1 MSLITPSLCSEEFVS
16 SGEDILDSGLNKRL
30 MNENFVIFMETLYLH
45 ALSSMKCLWPPGLMD
60 KALPSGGKDSEF
72 ESWGGRFC
80 PQNLFEH
87 DQSVKSH
94 RSVGQD
100 ADYIIN

>member
-30 MNENFVIFMETLYLH
+30 NENFVIFIETSYLCP
-45 ALSSMKCLWPPGLMD
+45 LSLQRRLWPPGLMD

-80 PQNLFEH
+80 SQNLFEH

>member
-30 MNENFVIFMETLYLH
+30 MNDNFVIFIETSYLQP
-45 ALSSMKCLWPPGLMD
+45 LSFLRRLWPPGLMD

-80 PQNLFEH
+80 SQNLFEH